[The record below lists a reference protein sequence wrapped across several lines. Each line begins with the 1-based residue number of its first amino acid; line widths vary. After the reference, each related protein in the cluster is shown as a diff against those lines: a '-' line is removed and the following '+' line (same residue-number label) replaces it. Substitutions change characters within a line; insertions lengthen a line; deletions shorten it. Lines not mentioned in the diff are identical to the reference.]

1 MLKIVLKLTILL
13 AFLGQASLHSAER
26 KESKA
31 LPMALEAIKI
41 VLNPQFESKRPNLF
55 VKGNPLGQMVNI
67 LKKQKI
73 NKTYLEKILNAWDP
87 VNKGLN
93 QRDFLLRED
102 NETDKYLKVQENRK
116 LGPIGFYEKSLSDK
130 LEMPRMALHAYEF
143 EVIDEKD
150 EFLKDDIY
158 FFFYTTDGALT
169 TGKVTEVYKGL
180 SQGNT
185 FFLTAQDRVIFP
197 AAGIGYATPYKHLI
211 VDYSIIESDGDDIKE
226 MQKLSQSII
235 PLAAAA
241 YGLYTGDMG
250 SVMTAGSSVA
260 LRKEVGKLSNSLI
273 SLNNDDR
280 LVNESLMYTPKKLQ
294 NVFLDEDLIEFSKF
308 YKGQEG
314 YHSWHYKLNFRMFND

>member
-1 MLKIVLKLTILL
+1 MFKTVFKL
-13 AFLGQASLHSAER
+13 FLFLTFFCQTPLYSAKREQ
-26 KESKA
+26 SKA

-41 VLNPQFESKRPNLF
+41 VLNPQFENKRPNLF
-55 VKGNPLGQMVNI
+55 AKGNPLGQMVTI

-73 NKTYLEKILNAWDP
+73 NKLYLEKILMKWDP
-87 VNKGLN
+87 INKGLN
-93 QRDFLLRED
+93 QNDFFLRED
-102 NETDKYLKVQENRK
+102 NKTDKFLRIQETRKV
-116 LGPIGFYEKSLSDK
+116 GPVGFYEKSLSEK

-143 EVIDEKD
+143 EIIDEKD

-158 FFFYTTDGALT
+158 LFFYTTDGALT
-169 TGKVTEVYKGL
+169 TGKITEVYKGL

-226 MQKLSQSII
+226 MQKLSQSIV

-241 YGLYTGDMG
+241 YGLYTGDMA

-280 LVNESLMYTPKKLQ
+280 LVNETLMYTPKKLQ

-308 YKGQEG
+308 YKGQQG
-314 YHSWHYKLNFRMFND
+314 YQSWEYKLNFRMFKD